1 MNKKEQQERLLK
13 SMLKKLKEDN
23 IHLLK
28 TLENNFM
35 NIYALIHLEED
46 QQEKDKF
53 SNLLDKFIKFSIAIE
68 VEERYLVVE
77 HKNNLKKEGK

>member
-13 SMLKKLKEDN
+13 SILKKLKEDN
-23 IHLLK
+23 LNLLK

-46 QQEKDKF
+46 QQDIDNF
-53 SNLLDKFIKFSIAIE
+53 YNLLDKFIKFSTAIE
-68 VEERYLVVE
+68 
-77 HKNNLKKEGK
+77 KEGSGK